1 MEQAQ
6 TYRCDG
12 CGSEYRVLG
21 ESQPKVVCRDCG
33 REATLSGTAAAQRA
47 YHIGYTRYREARRQ
61 LSDALA
67 TVEDEEMAL
76 ARSGFDSAA
85 SDFEDSVEEFTT
97 AVREADD
104 DTLTELS
111 ERARKKATCLWQ
123 AAEWLSGMTYAS
135 EQGETAQATT
145 YRQDAENRLQA
156 ATEYGTVSSPEELL
170 RATEVEVQSDT

>member
-1 MEQAQ
+1 MEQSQ

-21 ESQPKVVCRDCG
+21 EPRPKIVCRDCE
-33 REATLSGTAAAQRA
+33 REAALSGTAAAQRA

-67 TVEDEEMAL
+67 TVEDGEMAL
-76 ARSGFDSAA
+76 ARGGFDSAA
-85 SDFEDSVEEFTT
+85 SDFEESVEEFTT
-97 AVREADD
+97 TVREADD
-104 DTLTELS
+104 DSLTELA

-135 EQGETAQATT
+135 EQGESTQASQ
-145 YRQDAENRLQA
+145 YRHDAENRLQA

-170 RATEVEVQSDT
+170 QSAETEVQSDT

>member
-1 MEQAQ
+1 MEQSQ

-21 ESQPKVVCRDCG
+21 DSQPKIVCRDCE

-47 YHIGYTRYREARRQ
+47 YHVGYIRYREARRQ

-67 TVEDEEMAL
+67 TVEDGEMAL
-76 ARSGFDSAA
+76 ARGGFDSAA
-85 SDFEDSVEEFTT
+85 SDFEQSVEEFTT

-104 DTLTELS
+104 NALAELS
-111 ERARKKATCLWQ
+111 ERARKKATCFWQ

-135 EQGETAQATT
+135 EQGASTQASQ
-145 YRQDAENRLQA
+145 YRHDAENRLQA
-156 ATEYGTVSSPEELL
+156 ATEYGTVSSPDELL
-170 RATEVEVQSDT
+170 QTAETEVQSDT

>member
-1 MEQAQ
+1 MEQSQ
-6 TYRCDG
+6 TYKCDG

-21 ESQPKVVCRDCG
+21 EPQPKIVCRDCE

-67 TVEDEEMAL
+67 TVEDGEMTL
-76 ARSGFDSAA
+76 ARGSFDNAA
-85 SDFEDSVEEFTT
+85 TDFEASVDQFTT
-97 AVREADD
+97 AVGEADD
-104 DTLTELS
+104 NTLAELA

-135 EQGETAQATT
+135 EQGEPTQASQ
-145 YRQDAENRLQA
+145 YRHDAENRLQA

-170 RATEVEVQSDT
+170 QTTEVQSDT